1 MSASESPQKLFL
13 SDCALCPKNI
23 CQFVI
28 LNNQT
33 VFFLRCDLGFL
44 LYVKDIVLICYVS
57 FASCFRYHSLQTPLR
72 VQRLVGSHRTHLKEI
87 QERQMNSVLH
97 R

>member
-1 MSASESPQKLFL
+1 VSASESPQKLFL

-33 VFFLRCDLGFL
+33 VFFLGEILDF
-44 LYVKDIVLICYVS
+44 LYVLRNCPDMFVL

-72 VQRLVGSHRTHLKEI
+72 VQRLVGSHRIHLKEI
-87 QERQMNSVLH
+87 KERQMNSVLH